1 MPSSSSTTS
10 TVVGGLCG
18 SGLGMALTYV
28 PSTTRASR
36 AILRA
41 PMASAAPASLT
52 AVRGISVGHWTDLE
66 RATGCS
72 VVLGPESGMRAAC
85 AVRGRATG
93 TRELDALNPRHVVDR
108 IDAVLLTGGSAYG
121 LGAADGVMRWLKE
134 RGRGLPV
141 GSAGIV
147 PIVPTAVIFDFDL
160 APGGKAD
167 RWPTADDAYRACTAA
182 SADVVEGSVGA
193 GTGATVGKALG
204 PRAAMKGG
212 VGSWAA
218 SGGDI
223 VVGALVVLNA
233 VGNILDGA
241 GAVLAGA
248 RAADGTFADA
258 LTHFA
263 RGGAPFG
270 AVGKARN
277 TTLAVVATN
286 ATLDRIA
293 LEALAHA
300 AGDALARRIVPY
312 GTLFVGDVA
321 RKWVPDPRL
330 GVLEVSVEPQ
340 RLAGCTTSREALA
353 ALRRIAADAG
363 RAADIRLLPDAS
375 VRDEPA
381 AVVTA
386 AVAPLLREPRI
397 AADRVSEA
405 LHGEPLALRER
416 CEEGGVWL
424 RVRAGDGY
432 HAWTHAGYLAAGST
446 AWAEDWTTRATGRS
460 LGAEVKFE
468 DQRLRLAVGARV
480 ALRRNGQVE
489 TADGWAGSVSA
500 GVVRPESELRAEA
513 RLLAPPEWALRW
525 FSGAPYLWA
534 GRTEWGIDCSGLVQG
549 TYAARG
555 IALPRDSDLQSLV
568 GREVKIDATGSGY
581 EAGDVLCFADG
592 HRVSH
597 VALWAGAGR
606 IVHSALAR
614 GGVGSEDLLGETPG
628 TRRLKDMLVAVRRLN
643 VRR

>member
-41 PMASAAPASLT
+41 PMASSAPASLT

-108 IDAVLLTGGSAYG
+108 IDAVLLTGGSAFG

-218 SGGDI
+218 TGGDI

-233 VGNILDGA
+233 VGNILDDSGA
-241 GAVLAGA
+241 ILAGA
-248 RAADGTFADA
+248 RGAAGKFVDA
-258 LTHFA
+258 LAHFG

-270 AVGKARN
+270 VGKARN
-277 TTLAVVATN
+277 TTLAVLAPK
-286 ATLDRIA
+286 ASLDRTG
-293 LEALAHA
+293 LESAVT
-300 AGDALARRIVPY
+300 G
-312 GTLFVGDVA
+312 VA
-321 RKWVPDPRL
+321 RKWVPDARL
-330 GVLEVSVEPQ
+330 GVFEVAVEPE
-340 RLAGCTTSREALA
+340 RLHGCTTSRDALA
-353 ALRRIAADAG
+353 ALRRIAAEAG
-363 RAADIRLLPDAS
+363 RAADVRLLPDAS

-405 LHGEPLALRER
+405 LHGEPLALLER
-416 CEEGGVWL
+416 REEGGVWL

-489 TADGWAGSVSA
+489 TADGWAASVSA

-525 FSGAPYLWA
+525 FSGAPYLWG

-555 IALPRDSDLQSLV
+555 IALPRDSDLQLLV
-568 GREVKIDATGSGY
+568 GREVNIDAAGSGY
-581 EAGDVLCFADG
+581 EAGDLLCFADG

-614 GGVGSEDLLGETPG
+614 GGVGSDDLLGETPG
-628 TRRLKDMLVAVRRLN
+628 ARRLRDMLVAVRRLN